1 MPGRLVDLHQ
11 HFPDVV
17 DVAASLTE
25 ENGIS
30 ALINLWRVVTCQ
42 LGRDEWRDFLSTRV
56 TELIIVTFSWL
67 GRALGRGLD
76 VINVVDLIHEKPFGF
91 DDDRDRL
98 KRRHVFQPHRYRPG
112 NSITHNHVDLGLAGE
127 QSEHLADVVPLKFP
141 YANTTALNRCVG
153 FGQRRSRHRGR
164 GRGRFCGR
172 CRGWRGSLDQGLRQQ
187 HLRMVSW
194 FDWVGWLSW
203 AGRRGICLPLGQG
216 KDAQ

>member
-1 MPGRLVDLHQ
+1 MLGWFVDLHQ
-11 HFPDVV
+11 HLADVV
-17 DVAASLTE
+17 DVAAGLAE
-25 ENGIS
+25 ENRVR
-30 ALINLWRVVTCQ
+30 ALVDLRWIFACK
-42 LGRDEWRDFLSTRV
+42 LGRYQRRNVLGPRV
-56 TELIIVTFSWL
+56 TELVAVAFSGL
-67 GRALGRGLD
+67 SGALGSSLD

-98 KRRHVFQPHRYRPG
+98 KRGHVFQPHRYRPG

-141 YANTTALNRCVG
+141 YANTTAFNRCIG
-153 FGQRRSRHRGR
+153 FGQNRSRHRGR